1 MRPIPTLVERA
12 TRRVGQ
18 LLRYATVSAIATA
31 VGLSVLAV
39 LVGGFKMS
47 PGWANAIATGVGTVP
62 SFELNRR
69 WVWRHADRSLLRQA
83 LPFAALALVE
93 LVVSSV
99 VVDAAAGW
107 AGDQHFGAA
116 WRVAVVLGA
125 NVAAFGSLWVAQF
138 VICDRVLFRRPAAR
152 AGALAQPAEEAVCR

>member
-1 MRPIPTLVERA
+1 MRPTPTLVERA
-12 TRRVGQ
+12 KRRVGQ

-69 WVWRHADRSLLRQA
+69 WVWRHGDRSLLRQA

-93 LVVSSV
+93 LVVSSL

-107 AGDQHFGAA
+107 AGDHHLGAA
-116 WRVAVVLGA
+116 LRVAVVLGA

-138 VICDRVLFRRPAAR
+138 VICDRILFRRPAAA
-152 AGALAQPAEEAVCR
+152 AGPVARPAQEAVCR